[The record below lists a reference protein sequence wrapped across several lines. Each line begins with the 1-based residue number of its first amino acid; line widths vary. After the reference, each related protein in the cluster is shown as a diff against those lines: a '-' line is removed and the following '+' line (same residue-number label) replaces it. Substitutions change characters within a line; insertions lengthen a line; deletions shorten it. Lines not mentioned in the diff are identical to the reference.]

1 MKHFA
6 LLLAFLALPAWSAEP
21 DSMHGTLVD
30 FRVDL
35 QKTVSNDLMRA
46 SAYTETT
53 AATPDEVSRKVK
65 ATIGE
70 ALQIAKAHSGITVK
84 SGGTHSYPV
93 YAKGGRNIESW
104 RMRSELLLESRDPAA
119 LSAVIGKLQS
129 LLAVGNI
136 QFLPAP
142 ETRRK
147 SEDEATQEAIETF
160 RAKADRIAA
169 AMKKPYRIRSMNIG
183 SHGAAPPTPSFRALA
198 MSADAA
204 PMSVEAGESTVVVTI
219 NGQIELE

>member
-1 MKHFA
+1 
-6 LLLAFLALPAWSAEP
+6 
-21 DSMHGTLVD
+21 
-30 FRVDL
+30 
-35 QKTVSNDLMRA
+35 
-46 SAYTETT
+46 
-53 AATPDEVSRKVK
+53 
-65 ATIGE
+65 
-70 ALQIAKAHSGITVK
+70 
-84 SGGTHSYPV
+84 
-93 YAKGGRNIESW
+93 
-104 RMRSELLLESRDPAA
+104 MRSELLLESRDPAA

-183 SHGAAPPTPSFRALA
+183 GAGHYAPPVAMARAA
-198 MSADAA
+198 MMAAEAA
-204 PMSVEAGESTVVVTI
+204 PMPVEAGESSLTI
-219 NGQIELE
+219 NVSGQIELLE